1 MLSKPSKLDN
11 FSGYKTIICCNDN
24 SEFRKY
30 KIEIKIG
37 KQSEAVYRGKT
48 ENIMIKRLKNEKK
61 KNSPQNYKDK
71 SARTPHKSGVNPAVP
86 EG

>member
-37 KQSEAVYRGKT
+37 KQSEAVNRGKT
-48 ENIMIKRLKNEKK
+48 EKYNDQK
-61 KNSPQNYKDK
+61 
-71 SARTPHKSGVNPAVP
+71 T
-86 EG
+86 